1 MSETQELNEDIP
13 QLSAETFA
21 ALQEF
26 YNEQAIR
33 DNKVNNIKY
42 TNTTNDVNFEENWVN
57 LIDILVILFS
67 KLYDYVSAIES
78 ILVRR

>member
-33 DNKVNNIKY
+33 DNKVNNLKY
-42 TNTTNDVNFEENWVN
+42 TNTVNDENFEENWVN
-57 LIDILVILFS
+57 VIYILTILFNY
-67 KLYDYVSAIES
+67 LSAFFS
-78 ILVRR
+78 N